1 MLRASWYDYMIGHQM
16 HSRVGTTT
24 ARSFLSRLLRNRLR
38 VPLQNAHCHRMRA
51 TDDDRLGP
59 VQVDRKCDTCRS
71 SNQRR
76 RRPRNDA
83 QNKPQHP
90 SGRDEAPIRGNSALP
105 CSAQTGQED
114 ETQASR
120 PRPSPPPVSSMKG
133 KTTPPPSREKSGELC
148 LSRAQGQAADERRLF
163 WDDFYNDVP
172 RREDRGRWRRRRV
185 IGTYNESHA
194 SLQTSSPPPRF
205 FVF

>member
-1 MLRASWYDYMIGHQM
+1 
-16 HSRVGTTT
+16 
-24 ARSFLSRLLRNRLR
+24 
-38 VPLQNAHCHRMRA
+38 MRA

-148 LSRAQGQAADERRLF
+148 QGLRVRPPTSDVYFGMTFITTSRGGRTGVDGV
-163 WDDFYNDVP
+163 DDVSSA
-172 RREDRGRWRRRRV
+172 RITSRMRV
-185 IGTYNESHA
+185 FKLLPHP
-194 SLQTSSPPPRF
+194 LVSSSSKG
-205 FVF
+205 